1 MPTNFPT
8 SLDVLPNPTP
18 TSKVN
23 NAVYDLKHSVQ
34 HGNVNDA
41 VEALEAKVGIN
52 GSTVTTSHDYKLSGV
67 TGADKAVS
75 LTGTETLTN
84 KSLTDSTTFI
94 IDETDAT
101 KKAKFQA
108 SGITTGATREITLP
122 DVNTTM
128 AGTDATQTLTNK
140 TIDGDNNTIQDLN
153 AGTVFKTATA
163 VPIAN
168 GGTGATTATAGFNA
182 ISPST
187 TKGDLIVN
195 NGTNDVRLPIGSNG
209 TVLIADSTQSEG
221 VKWALSSTLGLT
233 KIYHS
238 ASFSS
243 PLTINIPGNTLG
255 TSNAIRVTL
264 INPRYNATSGQS
276 VTVTMSY
283 GGSSISALII
293 GEVSGATASNIKTN
307 FVSYLSANGTTN
319 SQILSCET
327 IYNPIFASTASTRIE
342 QQSGTLSINS
352 TVNQNLVITTGG
364 SGTLSVSGVVV
375 ELIS

>member
-1 MPTNFPT
+1 MATNFPT
-8 SLDVLPNPTP
+8 SLDVLPNPTS

-23 NAVYDLKHSVQ
+23 NATYDLKHSVQ

-108 SGITTGATREITLP
+108 SGITTGTTREITLP
-122 DVNTTM
+122 DANTTM

-168 GGTGATTATAGFNA
+168 GGTGSTTATTGFNA
-182 ISPST
+182 LSPST
-187 TKGDLIVN
+187 TKGDIIVN
-195 NGTNDVRLPIGSNG
+195 NGTNDVRLAVGSNG
-209 TVLIADSTQSEG
+209 TIPVADSTQSEG
-221 VKWALSSTLGLT
+221 IKWALPSTLGLT
-233 KIYHS
+233 KIYH
-238 ASFSS
+238 ATSFSS
-243 PLTINIPGNTLG
+243 PVTITIPGNSLG
-255 TSNAIRVTL
+255 TNNCIRVTL
-264 INPRYNATSGQS
+264 IGAEWTCNNDT
-276 VTVTMSY
+276 VTITMSY
-283 GGSSISALII
+283 GGTSLSALIV
-293 GEVSGATASNIKTN
+293 GEASSNSGTGGSRITA
-307 FVSYLSANGTTN
+307 YLSANGSTS
-319 SQILSCET
+319 SQKFVCQSDFGMILTSSVS
-327 IYNPIFASTASTRIE
+327 PQFKKVVS
-342 QQSGTLSINS
+342 TLSINS
-352 TVNQNLVITTGG
+352 TTNQDIVITKGGTG
-364 SGTLSVSGVVV
+364 TITVEGVLV
-375 ELIS
+375 ELIA